1 MAARHVDPSR
11 GFRAGACAMS
21 ALIRFISQC
30 MLGMAVYVGGWYVGG
45 SLFQVVQLGA
55 IGLFLA
61 AGMLALTAGGTRRIE
76 LCAAEYILGS
86 AFMFAML
93 VAFVRGNALSTEFG
107 AMFLLVLASAGILA
121 RQQWVARIDHVFR
134 CAYIALIAT
143 VLVVQPGEYLTSV
156 AGTVERSVG
165 LVRFAP
171 LGMHP
176 NLCGLVY
183 GGGSLLF
190 FQHFLATPRLHQKLF
205 AFVMSAMCLSMVLA
219 ASSRASLLAL
229 ALTGVV
235 AVFLIAWRG
244 SRKARISLTLST
256 LALLAFGA
264 LQAAAIADYLTV
276 ILDLDSPTR
285 GVDSGATGRE
295 VIWQDGVALV
305 FSDPVLL
312 FTGRGVRAAGPEVI
326 GFPVE
331 SSYINLALEHGVVF
345 GLLITLAFVVTAWR
359 TLDHSFQ
366 AGVMKPALLVSGL
379 MLVFVLLQSIFN
391 RYLVAV
397 GNPYSLWVLLL
408 LVRLNLSPSRVL
420 SAWTPISPSPG
431 QRPIHPAIGHNAATH
446 P

>member
-1 MAARHVDPSR
+1 
-11 GFRAGACAMS
+11 
-21 ALIRFISQC
+21 SQC
-30 MLGMAVYVGGWYVGG
+30 MLGLAIYVGGWYVGG
-45 SLFQVVQLGA
+45 SLFQVVQMGA

-61 AGMLALTAGGTRRIE
+61 AGFLALIASDTRRID
-76 LCAAEYILGS
+76 LCAAEVILGS

-93 VAFVRGNALSTEFG
+93 VGFVRGNALSTEFG
-107 AMFLLVLASAGILA
+107 AMFLLVLGSAGVLA
-121 RQQWVARIDHVFR
+121 RQHWVARIDVVFR
-134 CAYIALIAT
+134 CAYIALIAS
-143 VLVVQPGEYLTSV
+143 VLVFQPSEYLTSV
-156 AGTVERSVG
+156 VGTVERSVG

-190 FQHFLATPRLHQKLF
+190 FQHFLAAPRLHQKLF
-205 AFVMSAMCLSMVLA
+205 ALLLSALCLSMVLA

-235 AVFLIAWRG
+235 AVLLIAWRG
-244 SRKARISLTLST
+244 SRRARLTLTLST
-256 LALLAFGA
+256 ITLLAVAVF
-264 LQAAAIADYLTV
+264 QAAAIADYLTV

-295 VIWQDGVALV
+295 VIWQEGMELV
-305 FSDPVLL
+305 FSDPVLF

-359 TLDHSFQ
+359 TLGRSFES
-366 AGVMKPALLVSGL
+366 GVMNPALLVSGL

-408 LVRLNLSPSRVL
+408 LVRLNLSPSRAP
-420 SAWTPISPSPG
+420 SAWAPLSPSHGP
-431 QRPIHPAIGHNAATH
+431 RPPHPVVGHNVASQ

>member
-1 MAARHVDPSR
+1 MNAA
-11 GFRAGACAMS
+11 
-21 ALIRFISQC
+21 IRFVSLS
-30 MLGMAVYVGGWYVGG
+30 MLGLAIYVGGWYVGG
-45 SLFQVVQLGA
+45 SLFQIVQLGA

-61 AGMLALTAGGTRRIE
+61 AGFFALIAGGTRRIQ
-76 LCAAEYILGS
+76 LCAAEYIIGG
-86 AFMFAML
+86 AFVFAML

-107 AMFLLVLASAGILA
+107 AMFLLVLAAAGILA
-121 RQQWVARIDHVFR
+121 RQDWVARLDHVFR
-134 CAYIALIAT
+134 WAYIALIVS

-165 LVRFAP
+165 LVRFEP

-190 FQHFLATPRLHQKLF
+190 FQNFLATPRLLQKLF
-205 AFVMSAMCLSMVLA
+205 ALLMSALCLSLVLA

-235 AVFLIAWRG
+235 AGLLITWRG
-244 SRKARISLTLST
+244 SRRARITLILSAIT
-256 LALLAFGA
+256 LLAVAVF
-264 LQAAAIADYLTV
+264 QATAIADYLTV

-285 GVDSGATGRE
+285 GVNSGATGRE
-295 VIWQDGVALV
+295 VIWQEGVELV
-305 FSDPVLL
+305 FSDPVLF

-345 GLLITLAFVVTAWR
+345 GLLITLTFLVTAWR
-359 TLDHSFQ
+359 TLGRSF
-366 AGVMKPALLVSGL
+366 ASGAMNPVLFVSGL
-379 MLVFVLLQSIFN
+379 MLVFVMLQSIFN

-408 LVRLNLSPSRVL
+408 LVRLNLNPDRLASHSTATPPWRDNPTLQHAVGTHAASP
-420 SAWTPISPSPG
+420 
-431 QRPIHPAIGHNAATH
+431 Q
-446 P
+446 